1 MKTSTLSLVAAAAAT
16 ISACVA
22 HVSADMVVLA
32 KFNGT
37 DDSVKWKWVDLN
49 DPVMGGQS
57 TSTFSSTNSDGIAV
71 FNGTTRVVPSLKAP
85 GFCNAKTTDIL
96 KRANDAS
103 AYINDALLVRVRSTI
118 AYGGYFMSFAA
129 DTIDPQFKSY
139 KAPFEVI
146 ADGEWRTVA
155 IPFTNFSNDWSSFTG
170 RCDTVDPTGAKHK
183 CCSPQNP
190 EVCPSSKN
198 LKDIEAFGIWTEGV
212 AGDFHLEIEWI
223 AAGTVGGHA
232 VNTVTATAPAPPAWK
247 SSCAGDVQQ
256 TLRYNM
262 SSFKQAD
269 LPGAYPGESLAQ
281 AVCCD
286 VAFKPYA
293 EPAGTFQD
301 ANVALFD
308 KLNKTGV
315 NVFYD
320 SVCGKPLFQAPIG
333 RSFEAWREES
343 INHGWP
349 SFRDVEV
356 FKENVSEICTPC
368 VVPVI
373 VRDLATHPCSCT
385 HDQVVVHNDTGEV
398 VSACGKGTH
407 LGSYAP
413 DNVGP
418 RFCIDLACIS
428 GSPLTVGSL

>member
-247 SSCAGDVQQ
+247 SYRRIINCCTFCIYIFLFESQAMTCWFDFFEVV
-256 TLRYNM
+256 LRALKHYRV
-262 SSFKQAD
+262 
-269 LPGAYPGESLAQ
+269 ES
-281 AVCCD
+281 
-286 VAFKPYA
+286 
-293 EPAGTFQD
+293 
-301 ANVALFD
+301 
-308 KLNKTGV
+308 
-315 NVFYD
+315 
-320 SVCGKPLFQAPIG
+320 
-333 RSFEAWREES
+333 
-343 INHGWP
+343 
-349 SFRDVEV
+349 
-356 FKENVSEICTPC
+356 
-368 VVPVI
+368 
-373 VRDLATHPCSCT
+373 RDLKHDSTSSGHALETCSRR
-385 HDQVVVHNDTGEV
+385 
-398 VSACGKGTH
+398 CGT
-407 LGSYAP
+407 
-413 DNVGP
+413 
-418 RFCIDLACIS
+418 
-428 GSPLTVGSL
+428 T